1 MGADMTDTTQTLR
14 FRHPSRVRDR
24 MKMLGKVG
32 IRAGLWSLSHAAPDL
47 MARWYA
53 DRFTTPRLFPV
64 ARREKDWMRQVR
76 PSRLPFD
83 GADSLALYDWGEGPV
98 VLLVHGFEGRAG
110 QLGGFVAPFVTAGY
124 RVVAF
129 DAPAHGAS
137 DGKRTAIQ
145 EMVRALSKVA
155 GHVGPVEAVVA
166 HSLGSTA
173 LVECLYQGMEADR
186 AVLIAPPVHPE
197 TYLPRIAR
205 HFGISQ
211 KVAGRAQALLEAR
224 HGAPFEDYR
233 PLSAARHL
241 SQPALILHD
250 EDDRQVPLDEG
261 EKLARFWPG
270 ATLEMTQSLGHN
282 RILRDPGVIAR
293 ALTFVQ
299 ARG

>member
-1 MGADMTDTTQTLR
+1 MTDTTQTLR
-14 FRHPSRVRDR
+14 FRDPFRVRDWT
-24 MKMLGKVG
+24 KMVG
-32 IRAGLWSLSHAAPDL
+32 LMGMRAGLWSFSNAAPNL

-53 DRFTTPRLFPV
+53 DRFTTPRRFPA
-64 ARREKDWMRQVR
+64 ARREEGWMRQAR
-76 PSRLPFD
+76 LSRLPFD
-83 GADSLALYDWGEGPV
+83 GADSLALYEWGSGPV

-110 QLGGFVAPFVTAGY
+110 QLGGFVGPLVAAGY
-124 RVVAF
+124 KVVAF

-137 DGKRTAIQ
+137 DGTRTAIQ
-145 EMVRALSKVA
+145 EMARALDKVA
-155 GHVGPVEAVVA
+155 GHVGPVEAAVA

-173 LVECLYQGMEADR
+173 LVECLYRGMDANR

-205 HFGISQ
+205 HLGISQ

-270 ATLEMTQSLGHN
+270 ATLEITQGLGHN

-293 ALTFVQ
+293 ALVFLQ
-299 ARG
+299 MRR